1 MNTPYHNL
9 REAEDGFRVIERNA
23 GVALPV
29 LLVSALA
36 GIALYRPGIW
46 FTCGIVLSG
55 MSSFLCWQST
65 VVAQRY
71 GRATIFAL
79 ASLSAGVFSLITE
92 LERPLPVLFTVGFSL
107 FGAGLYSSL
116 LAAKLYRNR
125 HAV

>member
-1 MNTPYHNL
+1 MNTPFHDS
-9 REAEDGFRVIERNA
+9 REAEEGFRAMERNA

-46 FTCGIVLSG
+46 FACGSVLSG
-55 MSSFLCWQST
+55 MSAFLCWKST
-65 VVAQRY
+65 VAQRY

-79 ASLSAGVFSLITE
+79 ASVSAGVFSLITE

-107 FGAGLYSSL
+107 AGVGLYSSL
-116 LAAKLYRNR
+116 LAAKLYRNQR
-125 HAV
+125 SF